1 MRNDDRRRD
10 RDLIS
15 LCGLRPLTMNR
26 RCKDLIAKRACD
38 SDNLIDDFIIIIYA
52 YQTHSIN
59 NSIDK
64 VR

>member
-1 MRNDDRRRD
+1 MVGVDHT
-10 RDLIS
+10 IVEG
-15 LCGLRPLTMNR
+15 GLRPMNR
-26 RCKDLIAKRACD
+26 RCKDLIAKRAC
-38 SDNLIDDFIIIIYA
+38 DNLIDDFIIIIYA